1 MGFNRVIDRSIDHS
15 FRFTEKSPLVRVYIS
30 STLVMQGAIR
40 LPYTVSAHIKSVTFM
55 RKRSR
60 EQGGKGLK
68 LISGDGGRAQSD
80 KIPGRQSPGP
90 P

>member
-1 MGFNRVIDRSIDHS
+1 
-15 FRFTEKSPLVRVYIS
+15 
-30 STLVMQGAIR
+30 MQGAIR